1 MSKDLSNYRKKYSKG
16 KLVENIIPKNP
27 IDLFSNWFND
37 VEQNKS
43 EQEPNIMS
51 ISTVDENKM
60 PRSRIVLLKK
70 FSKSGF
76 VFFTNY
82 NSRKGLNINLN
93 SNVCLSFY
101 WPNFERQV
109 IVNGKATKISETD
122 SVEYFDRRPKGSKIG
137 AIISNQSNVIESR
150 DLLDKKFSELLKSG
164 IPLNKPNY
172 WGGYLVKPTEI
183 EFWQEEKIDCM
194 IGLFI
199 KMMIKIGSFIDYLLE
214 KINYY

>member
-16 KLVENIIPKNP
+16 KLIENIIPKNP

-183 EFWQEEKIDCM
+183 EFWQGRENRLHDRIIYKNVDKNWKFYR
-194 IGLFI
+194 L
-199 KMMIKIGSFIDYLLE
+199 SP
-214 KINYY
+214 

>member
-164 IPLNKPNY
+164 IPLNKPDH

-183 EFWQEEKIDCM
+183 EFWQGRENRLHDRIIYKNDDKNWKFYR
-194 IGLFI
+194 L
-199 KMMIKIGSFIDYLLE
+199 SP
-214 KINYY
+214 

>member
-16 KLVENIIPKNP
+16 KLVENIITKNP

-183 EFWQEEKIDCM
+183 EFWQGRENRLHDRIIYKNDDKNWKFYR
-194 IGLFI
+194 L
-199 KMMIKIGSFIDYLLE
+199 SP
-214 KINYY
+214 

>member
-16 KLVENIIPKNP
+16 KLIENIIPKNP

-122 SVEYFDRRPKGSKIG
+122 SVEYFDSRPKGSKIG

-150 DLLDKKFSELLKSG
+150 DLLDKKFSELLKLD
-164 IPLNKPNY
+164 IPLNKPDH

-183 EFWQEEKIDCM
+183 EFWQGRENRLHDRIIYKNDDKDWKFYR
-194 IGLFI
+194 L
-199 KMMIKIGSFIDYLLE
+199 SP
-214 KINYY
+214 

>member
-16 KLVENIIPKNP
+16 KLIENIIPKNP

-122 SVEYFDRRPKGSKIG
+122 SVEYFDRRPKGSKIS
-137 AIISNQSNVIESR
+137 AIISNQSKVIESR

-164 IPLNKPNY
+164 IPLNKPDH

-183 EFWQEEKIDCM
+183 EFWQGRENRLHDRIIYKNDDKDWKFYR
-194 IGLFI
+194 L
-199 KMMIKIGSFIDYLLE
+199 SP
-214 KINYY
+214 

>member
-16 KLVENIIPKNP
+16 MLIENIIPKNP

-109 IVNGKATKISETD
+109 IVNGKATKISETN
-122 SVEYFDRRPKGSKIG
+122 SVEYFDSRPKGSKIG

-164 IPLNKPNY
+164 IPLNKPDH

-183 EFWQEEKIDCM
+183 EFWQGRENRLHDRIIYKNDDKDWKFYR
-194 IGLFI
+194 L
-199 KMMIKIGSFIDYLLE
+199 SP
-214 KINYY
+214 

>member
-70 FSKSGF
+70 FSKFGF

-183 EFWQEEKIDCM
+183 EFWQGRENRLHDRIIYKNDDKNWKFYR
-194 IGLFI
+194 L
-199 KMMIKIGSFIDYLLE
+199 SP
-214 KINYY
+214 

>member
-164 IPLNKPNY
+164 IPLNKPDH

-183 EFWQEEKIDCM
+183 EFWQGRENRLHDRIIYKNDDKDWK
-194 IGLFI
+194 LYRL
-199 KMMIKIGSFIDYLLE
+199 SP
-214 KINYY
+214 

>member
-183 EFWQEEKIDCM
+183 EFWQGRENRLHDRIIYKNDDKNWKFYR
-194 IGLFI
+194 L
-199 KMMIKIGSFIDYLLE
+199 SP
-214 KINYY
+214 

>member
-16 KLVENIIPKNP
+16 KLIENIIPKNP

-109 IVNGKATKISETD
+109 IVNGKATKISETE
-122 SVEYFDRRPKGSKIG
+122 SIEYFDRRPKGSKIG

-150 DLLDKKFSELLKSG
+150 DFLDKKFSELLKSG

-183 EFWQEEKIDCM
+183 EFWQGRENRLHDRIIYKNDDKNWKFYR
-194 IGLFI
+194 L
-199 KMMIKIGSFIDYLLE
+199 SP
-214 KINYY
+214 

>member
-16 KLVENIIPKNP
+16 KLIENIIPKNP

-37 VEQNKS
+37 VEQNKP

-109 IVNGKATKISETD
+109 IVNGKATKISETE
-122 SVEYFDRRPKGSKIG
+122 SIEYFDRRPKGSKIG

-150 DLLDKKFSELLKSG
+150 DFLDKKFSELLKSG

-183 EFWQEEKIDCM
+183 EFWQGRENRLHDRIIYKNDDKNWKFYR
-194 IGLFI
+194 L
-199 KMMIKIGSFIDYLLE
+199 SP
-214 KINYY
+214 

>member
-1 MSKDLSNYRKKYSKG
+1 
-16 KLVENIIPKNP
+16 
-27 IDLFSNWFND
+27 
-37 VEQNKS
+37 
-43 EQEPNIMS
+43 MS

-183 EFWQEEKIDCM
+183 EFWQGRENRLHDRIIYKNDDKNWKFYR
-194 IGLFI
+194 L
-199 KMMIKIGSFIDYLLE
+199 SP
-214 KINYY
+214 

>member
-109 IVNGKATKISETD
+109 IVNGKATKISETE
-122 SVEYFDRRPKGSKIG
+122 SIEYFDRRPKGSKIG

-183 EFWQEEKIDCM
+183 EFWQGRENRLHDRIIYKNDDKDWKFYR
-194 IGLFI
+194 L
-199 KMMIKIGSFIDYLLE
+199 SP
-214 KINYY
+214 

>member
-150 DLLDKKFSELLKSG
+150 DLLDKKFSELLKLD
-164 IPLNKPNY
+164 IPLNKPDH

-183 EFWQEEKIDCM
+183 EFWQGRENRLHDRIIYKNDDKDWKFYR
-194 IGLFI
+194 L
-199 KMMIKIGSFIDYLLE
+199 SP
-214 KINYY
+214 

>member
-16 KLVENIIPKNP
+16 KLIENIIPKNP

-109 IVNGKATKISETD
+109 IVNGKATKISETE
-122 SVEYFDRRPKGSKIG
+122 SIEYFDRRPKGSKIG

-183 EFWQEEKIDCM
+183 EFWQGRENRLHDRIIYKNDDKNWKFYR
-194 IGLFI
+194 L
-199 KMMIKIGSFIDYLLE
+199 SP
-214 KINYY
+214 

>member
-16 KLVENIIPKNP
+16 KLIENIIPKNP

-122 SVEYFDRRPKGSKIG
+122 SVEYFDSRPKGSKIG

-164 IPLNKPNY
+164 IPLNKPDH

-183 EFWQEEKIDCM
+183 EFWQGRENRLHDRIIYKNDDKDWKFYR
-194 IGLFI
+194 L
-199 KMMIKIGSFIDYLLE
+199 SP
-214 KINYY
+214 

>member
-16 KLVENIIPKNP
+16 KLIENIIPKNP
-27 IDLFSNWFND
+27 IDLFLNWFND

-122 SVEYFDRRPKGSKIG
+122 SVEYFDSRPKGSKIS
-137 AIISNQSNVIESR
+137 AIISNQSKVIESR

-164 IPLNKPNY
+164 IPLNKPDH

-183 EFWQEEKIDCM
+183 EFWQGRENRLHDRIIYKNDDKDWKFYR
-194 IGLFI
+194 L
-199 KMMIKIGSFIDYLLE
+199 SP
-214 KINYY
+214 

>member
-16 KLVENIIPKNP
+16 KLIENIIPKNP

-122 SVEYFDRRPKGSKIG
+122 SVEYFDSRPKGSKIS
-137 AIISNQSNVIESR
+137 AIISNQSKVIESR
-150 DLLDKKFSELLKSG
+150 DLLDKKFSELLKLD
-164 IPLNKPNY
+164 IPLNKPDH

-183 EFWQEEKIDCM
+183 EFWQGRENRLHDRIIYKNDDKDWKFYR
-194 IGLFI
+194 L
-199 KMMIKIGSFIDYLLE
+199 SP
-214 KINYY
+214 

>member
-16 KLVENIIPKNP
+16 KLIENIIPKNP

-164 IPLNKPNY
+164 IPLNKPNH

-183 EFWQEEKIDCM
+183 EFWQGRENRLHDRIIYKNDDKDWKFYR
-194 IGLFI
+194 L
-199 KMMIKIGSFIDYLLE
+199 SP
-214 KINYY
+214 

>member
-109 IVNGKATKISETD
+109 IVNGKATKISETE
-122 SVEYFDRRPKGSKIG
+122 SIEYFDRRPKGSKIG

-164 IPLNKPNY
+164 IPLNKPDH

-183 EFWQEEKIDCM
+183 EFWQGRENRLHDRIIYKNDDKDWKFYR
-194 IGLFI
+194 L
-199 KMMIKIGSFIDYLLE
+199 SP
-214 KINYY
+214 

>member
-27 IDLFSNWFND
+27 IDLFPNWFND

-183 EFWQEEKIDCM
+183 EFWQGRENRLHDRIIYKNDDKNWKFYR
-194 IGLFI
+194 L
-199 KMMIKIGSFIDYLLE
+199 SP
-214 KINYY
+214 

>member
-122 SVEYFDRRPKGSKIG
+122 SVEYFDSRPKGSKIS
-137 AIISNQSNVIESR
+137 AIISNQSKVIESR
-150 DLLDKKFSELLKSG
+150 DLLDKKFSELLKLD
-164 IPLNKPNY
+164 IPLNKPDH

-183 EFWQEEKIDCM
+183 EFWQGRENRLHDRIIYKNDDKDWKFYR
-194 IGLFI
+194 L
-199 KMMIKIGSFIDYLLE
+199 SP
-214 KINYY
+214 

>member
-16 KLVENIIPKNP
+16 KLIENIIPKNP

-183 EFWQEEKIDCM
+183 EFWQGRENRLHDRIIYKNDD
-194 IGLFI
+194 
-199 KMMIKIGSFIDYLLE
+199 K
-214 KINYY
+214 N

>member
-16 KLVENIIPKNP
+16 MLIENIIPKNP

-150 DLLDKKFSELLKSG
+150 DLLDKKFSELLKLD
-164 IPLNKPNY
+164 IPLNKPDH

-183 EFWQEEKIDCM
+183 EFWQGRENRLHDRIIYKNDDKDWKFYR
-194 IGLFI
+194 L
-199 KMMIKIGSFIDYLLE
+199 SP
-214 KINYY
+214 

>member
-16 KLVENIIPKNP
+16 MLIENIIPKNP

-109 IVNGKATKISETD
+109 IVNGKATKISETN
-122 SVEYFDRRPKGSKIG
+122 SVEYFDSRPKGSKIG

-150 DLLDKKFSELLKSG
+150 DLLDKKFSELLKLD
-164 IPLNKPNY
+164 IPLNKPDH

-183 EFWQEEKIDCM
+183 EFWQGRENRLHDRIIYKNDDKDWKFYR
-194 IGLFI
+194 L
-199 KMMIKIGSFIDYLLE
+199 SP
-214 KINYY
+214 

>member
-16 KLVENIIPKNP
+16 KLIENIIPKNP

-122 SVEYFDRRPKGSKIG
+122 SVEYFDSRPKGSKIG

-183 EFWQEEKIDCM
+183 EFWQGRENRLHDRIIYKNDDKDWKFYR
-194 IGLFI
+194 L
-199 KMMIKIGSFIDYLLE
+199 SP
-214 KINYY
+214 

>member
-109 IVNGKATKISETD
+109 IVNGKATKISETE
-122 SVEYFDRRPKGSKIG
+122 SIEYFDRRPKGSKIG

-183 EFWQEEKIDCM
+183 EFWQGRENRLHDRIIYKNDDKNWKFYR
-194 IGLFI
+194 L
-199 KMMIKIGSFIDYLLE
+199 SP
-214 KINYY
+214 

>member
-16 KLVENIIPKNP
+16 KLIENIIPKNP

-109 IVNGKATKISETD
+109 IVNGKATKISETE
-122 SVEYFDRRPKGSKIG
+122 SIEYFDRRPKGSKIG

-164 IPLNKPNY
+164 IPLNKPDH

-183 EFWQEEKIDCM
+183 EFWQGRENRLHDRIIYKNDDKDWKFYR
-194 IGLFI
+194 L
-199 KMMIKIGSFIDYLLE
+199 SP
-214 KINYY
+214 

>member
-16 KLVENIIPKNP
+16 KLIENIIPKNP

-109 IVNGKATKISETD
+109 IVNGKATKISETN
-122 SVEYFDRRPKGSKIG
+122 SVEYFDSRPKGSKIG

-164 IPLNKPNY
+164 IPLNKPDH

-183 EFWQEEKIDCM
+183 EFWQGRENRLHDRIIYKNDDKDWKFYR
-194 IGLFI
+194 L
-199 KMMIKIGSFIDYLLE
+199 SP
-214 KINYY
+214 

>member
-16 KLVENIIPKNP
+16 MLIENIIPKNP

-122 SVEYFDRRPKGSKIG
+122 SVEYFDSRPKGSKIG

-150 DLLDKKFSELLKSG
+150 DLLDKKFSELLKLD
-164 IPLNKPNY
+164 IPLNKPDH

-183 EFWQEEKIDCM
+183 EFWQGRENRLHDRIIYKNDDKDWKFYR
-194 IGLFI
+194 L
-199 KMMIKIGSFIDYLLE
+199 SP
-214 KINYY
+214 

>member
-16 KLVENIIPKNP
+16 KLIENIIPKNP

-183 EFWQEEKIDCM
+183 EFWQGRENRLHDRIIYKNDDKNWKFYR
-194 IGLFI
+194 L
-199 KMMIKIGSFIDYLLE
+199 SP
-214 KINYY
+214 

>member
-16 KLVENIIPKNP
+16 KLIENIIPKNP

-109 IVNGKATKISETD
+109 IVNGKATKISETE
-122 SVEYFDRRPKGSKIG
+122 SIEYFDRRPKGSKISS
-137 AIISNQSNVIESR
+137 IISNQSNVIESR

-164 IPLNKPNY
+164 IPLNKPNH

-183 EFWQEEKIDCM
+183 EFWQGRENRLHDRIIYKNDDKDWKFYR
-194 IGLFI
+194 L
-199 KMMIKIGSFIDYLLE
+199 SP
-214 KINYY
+214 

>member
-16 KLVENIIPKNP
+16 MLIENIIPKNP

-122 SVEYFDRRPKGSKIG
+122 SVEYFDSRPKGSKIG

-164 IPLNKPNY
+164 IPLNKPDH

-183 EFWQEEKIDCM
+183 EFWQGRENRLHDRIIYKNDDKDWKFYR
-194 IGLFI
+194 L
-199 KMMIKIGSFIDYLLE
+199 SP
-214 KINYY
+214 

>member
-16 KLVENIIPKNP
+16 KLIENIIPKNP

-122 SVEYFDRRPKGSKIG
+122 SVEYFDSRPKGSKIG

-150 DLLDKKFSELLKSG
+150 DLLDKKFSELLKSS
-164 IPLNKPNY
+164 IPLNKPDH

-183 EFWQEEKIDCM
+183 EFWQGRENRLHDRIIYKNDDKDWKFYR
-194 IGLFI
+194 L
-199 KMMIKIGSFIDYLLE
+199 SP
-214 KINYY
+214 

>member
-16 KLVENIIPKNP
+16 KLIENIIPKNP

-109 IVNGKATKISETD
+109 IVNGKATKISETN
-122 SVEYFDRRPKGSKIG
+122 SVEYFDSRPKGSKIG

-183 EFWQEEKIDCM
+183 EFWQGRENRLHDRIIYKNDDKNWKFYR
-194 IGLFI
+194 L
-199 KMMIKIGSFIDYLLE
+199 SP
-214 KINYY
+214 

>member
-16 KLVENIIPKNP
+16 KLIENIIPKNP

-109 IVNGKATKISETD
+109 IVNGEATKISETD
-122 SVEYFDRRPKGSKIG
+122 SVEYFDSRPKGSKIG

-150 DLLDKKFSELLKSG
+150 DLLDKKFSELLKLD
-164 IPLNKPNY
+164 IPLNKPDH

-183 EFWQEEKIDCM
+183 EFWQGRENRLHDRIIYKNGDKDWKFYR
-194 IGLFI
+194 L
-199 KMMIKIGSFIDYLLE
+199 SP
-214 KINYY
+214 

>member
-150 DLLDKKFSELLKSG
+150 DLLDKKFSELLSSA
-164 IPLNKPNY
+164 
-172 WGGYLVKPTEI
+172 YLC
-183 EFWQEEKIDCM
+183 KIFS
-194 IGLFI
+194 I
-199 KMMIKIGSFIDYLLE
+199 
-214 KINYY
+214 

>member
-16 KLVENIIPKNP
+16 KLIENIIPKNP

-109 IVNGKATKISETD
+109 IVNGKATKISETE
-122 SVEYFDRRPKGSKIG
+122 SIEYFDRRPKGSKIG

-150 DLLDKKFSELLKSG
+150 DLLDKKFSELLKSD
-164 IPLNKPNY
+164 IPLNKPDH

-183 EFWQEEKIDCM
+183 EFWQGRENRLHDRIIYKNDDKDWKFYR
-194 IGLFI
+194 L
-199 KMMIKIGSFIDYLLE
+199 SP
-214 KINYY
+214 